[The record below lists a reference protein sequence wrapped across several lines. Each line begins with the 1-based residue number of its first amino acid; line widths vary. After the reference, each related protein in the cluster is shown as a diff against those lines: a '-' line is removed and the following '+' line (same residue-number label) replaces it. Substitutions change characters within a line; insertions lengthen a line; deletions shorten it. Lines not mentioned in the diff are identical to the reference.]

1 MKAAI
6 LESAGRI
13 VVRDV
18 SDLRPAPDE
27 FLLRTAYA
35 GVCGSDLHAFR
46 GKHPFRKPPV
56 ILGHE
61 VAGTVVECG
70 ADVEG
75 FRPGDRV
82 TVMPLLPCGTC
93 PLCRMGR
100 TNICLNKRVPGV
112 GEWLGLFTEY
122 SIAKASV
129 TFNLGAATPFELGVL
144 AEPLAVGIHSVF
156 RQARVAAGDRVI
168 VLGAGPIG
176 IFTAMAARAA
186 GAGEIV
192 VTDLLDFNLALV
204 REMCGAVS
212 YNSASAGWE
221 SALERAYPDKFDVA
235 FLCSGAPVTV
245 GNALA
250 CTRRGGR
257 IIVTGMFTDPVA
269 VDLLAVNMTEI
280 ELIGS
285 AVYDHEDFRRAVDW
299 IDGGRFDFR
308 KLVTHTFPL
317 EKAQDALTLL
327 ADRREDAVK
336 ILLKMEG
343 GA

>member
-1 MKAAI
+1 M
-6 LESAGRI
+6 R
-13 VVRDV
+13 
-18 SDLRPAPDE
+18 DLRPAPDE
-27 FLLRTAYA
+27 LLIETAYA

-70 ADVEG
+70 AGVEG

-93 PLCRMGR
+93 ELCRMGR

-122 SIAKASV
+122 SVAKASIV
-129 TFNLGAATPFELGVL
+129 FKLGAATPFELGVL
-144 AEPLAVGIHSVF
+144 AEPLAVGIHSAF
-156 RQARVAAGDRVI
+156 RQARVAAGDRVV

-176 IFTAMAARAA
+176 IFTAMAARAT

-204 REMCGAVS
+204 REMCGAVT
-212 YNSASAGWE
+212 YNSGRAEWE
-221 SALERAYPDKFDVA
+221 TDLARAYPGRFDIA

-245 GNALA
+245 RQAMG
-250 CTRRGGR
+250 CVRRGGR
-257 IIVTGMFTDPVA
+257 IIVTGMFLDPVA
-269 VDLLAVNMTEI
+269 TDLLAVNLNEL

-308 KLVTHTFPL
+308 KLVTHIFPL
-317 EKAQDALTLL
+317 EKAQDALTVL
-327 ADRREDAVK
+327 AERREDAVK

-343 GA
+343 SA

>member
-6 LESAGRI
+6 LENAGRI
-13 VVRDV
+13 EIRDV
-18 SDLRPAPDE
+18 GDPRPAPDE
-27 FLLRTAYA
+27 LLIRTAYA

-61 VAGTVVECG
+61 VAGTVAECG
-70 ADVEG
+70 AAVED

-82 TVMPLLPCGTC
+82 TVMPLLPCGKC

-122 SIAKASV
+122 SLAKASI
-129 TFNLGAATPFELGVL
+129 TFKLAAATPFELGVL
-144 AEPLAVGIHSVF
+144 AEPLAVGIHSVL

-168 VLGAGPIG
+168 VLGAGSIG
-176 IFTAMAARAA
+176 IFTAMAVRAA

-192 VTDLLDFNLALV
+192 MTDLLDFNLALV
-204 REMCGAVS
+204 REMCGAVT
-212 YNSASAGWE
+212 YNSGKTDWE
-221 SALERAYPDKFDVA
+221 ADLAQAYPDKFDIA

-245 GNALA
+245 RQALA
-250 CTRRGGR
+250 YTRRGGR
-257 IIVTGMFTDPVA
+257 IIVTGMFVDPVA
-269 VDLLAVNMTEI
+269 VDLLAVNMNEI

-285 AVYDHEDFRRAVDW
+285 AVYDHEDFRKAVEW
-299 IDGGRFDFR
+299 IDSGRFAFR

-317 EKAQDALTLL
+317 EKAQDALALL
-327 ADRREDAVK
+327 ADRKEDAVK
-336 ILLKMEG
+336 ILLKV
-343 GA
+343 